1 MANVNKKKFPL
12 WGICLVALAIV
23 IVWIIIFAIIIPILY
38 KGTFLFVTDW
48 VLDDPSFDK
57 LTGLIDNLIHDPS
70 KVVEGITIAL
80 IFLVINW
87 TLFAGLIATL
97 FWLGFR
103 LHFDK
108 APIREDAKLACKDP
122 SIKAM
127 SLREEIASISGQDV
141 SAAKAAVHS
150 IYERLKNESDFGS
163 GKDAVINCENEI
175 ADCLDAIEAAIPALG
190 NADTNAEAT
199 ATIETNCK
207 KIMGKLKIR
216 VELKKR

>member
-23 IVWIIIFAIIIPILY
+23 IVWIIIYAIVIPILY
-38 KGTFLFVTDW
+38 GKFIFVTKW
-48 VLDDPSFDK
+48 VLEEFDFNELIGAIKNTITDP
-57 LTGLIDNLIHDPS
+57 N
-70 KVVEGITIAL
+70 KVGTAVVTAI
-80 IFLVINW
+80 IFLAVNW
-87 TLFAGLIATL
+87 ILFAGLIATL

-108 APIREDAKLACKDP
+108 APISENARLTGKEP
-122 SIKAM
+122 SLKAM
-127 SLREEIASISGQDV
+127 SLRDEITLISGQDV
-141 SAAKAAVHS
+141 SAAKQAVYS
-150 IYERLKNESDFGS
+150 VYERLKNESDFGS

-175 ADCLDAIEAAIPALG
+175 ADCFDAIEAAIPALG

-199 ATIETNCK
+199 ATIEMNCK
-207 KIMGKLKIR
+207 KIMGKLKTR

>member
-1 MANVNKKKFPL
+1 MANVNKKKFPI
-12 WGICLVALAIV
+12 WGICLIALAIV
-23 IVWIIIFAIIIPILY
+23 IVWIVIYAIIIPIVY
-38 KGTFLFVTDW
+38 NKFIFVTKW
-48 VLDDPSFDK
+48 VLEDRDFIE
-57 LTGLIDNLIHDPS
+57 LTGAIENFITDPS
-70 KVVEGITIAL
+70 KIGQGVTAAL
-80 IFLVINW
+80 VFLSVNW
-87 TLFAGLIATL
+87 ILFAGLIATL

-127 SLREEIASISGQDV
+127 SLREEIAAISGQDV
-141 SAAKAAVHS
+141 TAAKAAVHS

-175 ADCLDAIEAAIPALG
+175 ADCLDAIEAAIPALSS
-190 NADTNAEAT
+190 AETNAEAT
-199 ATIETNCK
+199 ATIEANCRK
-207 KIMGKLKIR
+207 VMGKLKIR

>member
-1 MANVNKKKFPL
+1 MANVNKKKFPI
-12 WGICLVALAIV
+12 WGICLIALAIV
-23 IVWIIIFAIIIPILY
+23 ITWIIIYGIIIPILY
-38 KGTFLFVTDW
+38 DKFIFVTKW
-48 VLDDPSFDK
+48 VLEEFDFNELISAIK
-57 LTGLIDNLIHDPS
+57 ETITDKDKVGTALVTGI
-70 KVVEGITIAL
+70 
-80 IFLVINW
+80 IFLAVNW
-87 TLFAGLIATL
+87 ILFAGLIATL

-127 SLREEIASISGQDV
+127 SLREEIAAISGQDV
-141 SAAKAAVHS
+141 TAAKAAVHS

-175 ADCLDAIEAAIPALG
+175 ADCLDAIEAAIPALSS
-190 NADTNAEAT
+190 AETNAEAT
-199 ATIETNCK
+199 ATIEANCN

>member
-12 WGICLVALAIV
+12 WGICLIALAIV

-38 KGTFLFVTDW
+38 GKFIFVTKW
-48 VLDDPSFDK
+48 VLEEFDFNELISAIK
-57 LTGLIDNLIHDPS
+57 ETITDADKVGKALVTGI
-70 KVVEGITIAL
+70 
-80 IFLVINW
+80 IFLAVNW
-87 TLFAGLIATL
+87 ILFAGLIVTL

-108 APIREDAKLACKDP
+108 APISENAKLTCKDP

-127 SLREEIASISGQDV
+127 SLREEIAAVSGQDV
-141 SAAKAAVHS
+141 SAARAAVHS
-150 IYERLKNESDFGS
+150 VYERLKNESDFGS

-175 ADCLDAIEAAIPALG
+175 ADCLDAIEAAIPALS

-216 VELKKR
+216 VELKKK

>member
-12 WGICLVALAIV
+12 WGICLVALGIV
-23 IVWIIIFAIIIPILY
+23 VTWIIIFAIIIPILY

-70 KVVEGITIAL
+70 KVVEGVTIAL
-80 IFLVINW
+80 IFLVVNW

-108 APIREDAKLACKDP
+108 APISENARLTGKEP
-122 SIKAM
+122 SLKAM
-127 SLREEIASISGQDV
+127 SLRDEITLISGQDV
-141 SAAKAAVHS
+141 SAAKQAVYS
-150 IYERLKNESDFGS
+150 VYERLKNESDFGS

-175 ADCLDAIEAAIPALG
+175 ADCFDAIEAAIPALG

-199 ATIETNCK
+199 ATIEMNCK
-207 KIMGKLKIR
+207 KIMGKLKTR

>member
-1 MANVNKKKFPL
+1 MANVNKKKFPI
-12 WGICLVALAIV
+12 WGICLIALAIV
-23 IVWIIIFAIIIPILY
+23 ITWIIIYGIIIPILY
-38 KGTFLFVTDW
+38 DKFIFVTKW
-48 VLDDPSFDK
+48 VLEEFDFNELISAIK
-57 LTGLIDNLIHDPS
+57 ETITDKDKVGTALVTGI
-70 KVVEGITIAL
+70 
-80 IFLVINW
+80 IFLAVNW
-87 TLFAGLIATL
+87 ILFAGLIATL

-127 SLREEIASISGQDV
+127 SLREEIVAISGQDV
-141 SAAKAAVHS
+141 TAAKAAVHS

-175 ADCLDAIEAAIPALG
+175 ADCLDAIEAAIPALSS
-190 NADTNAEAT
+190 AETNAEAT
-199 ATIETNCK
+199 ATIEANCN

>member
-23 IVWIIIFAIIIPILY
+23 IVWITIYAIIIPILY
-38 KGTFLFVTDW
+38 GKFIFVTKWLVQEFDFNEL
-48 VLDDPSFDK
+48 VGAIGDTISDPNK
-57 LTGLIDNLIHDPS
+57 VGTALVTGI
-70 KVVEGITIAL
+70 
-80 IFLVINW
+80 IFLAVNW
-87 TLFAGLIATL
+87 ILFAGLIATL

-108 APIREDAKLACKDP
+108 APISENARLTGKEP
-122 SIKAM
+122 SLKAM
-127 SLREEIASISGQDV
+127 SLRDEITLISGQDV
-141 SAAKAAVHS
+141 SAAKQAVYS
-150 IYERLKNESDFGS
+150 VYERLKNESDFGS

-175 ADCLDAIEAAIPALG
+175 ADCFDAIEAAIPALG

-199 ATIETNCK
+199 ATIEMNCK
-207 KIMGKLKIR
+207 KIMGKLKTR

>member
-12 WGICLVALAIV
+12 WGICLIALAIV
-23 IVWIIIFAIIIPILY
+23 VVWVVIYAIIIPILY
-38 KGTFLFVTDW
+38 GKFIFVTKWLIEEFDFNE
-48 VLDDPSFDK
+48 LIEAIKNTITDPDK
-57 LTGLIDNLIHDPS
+57 VGTA
-70 KVVEGITIAL
+70 VVTAI
-80 IFLVINW
+80 IFLAVNW
-87 TLFAGLIATL
+87 ILFAGLIATL

-108 APIREDAKLACKDP
+108 APISENARLTGKDP

-127 SLREEIASISGQDV
+127 SLREEITAISGQDV
-141 SAAKAAVHS
+141 SAARAAVHS

-199 ATIETNCK
+199 ATIETNCT
-207 KIMGKLKIR
+207 KIMGKLKAR

>member
-12 WGICLVALAIV
+12 WGICLIALAIV
-23 IVWIIIFAIIIPILY
+23 IVWIIIYAIIIPILY
-38 KGTFLFVTDW
+38 GKFIFVTKW
-48 VLDDPSFDK
+48 LLEEFDFNE
-57 LTGLIDNLIHDPS
+57 LIEAIKNTITDAD
-70 KVVEGITIAL
+70 KVGTAFVTAL
-80 IFLVINW
+80 IFLAVNW
-87 TLFAGLIATL
+87 ILFAGLIATL

-108 APIREDAKLACKDP
+108 APISENAKLTCKDP
-122 SIKAM
+122 SLKAM
-127 SLREEIASISGQDV
+127 ALREEITLISGQDV
-141 SAAKAAVHS
+141 SAARAAVHS
-150 IYERLKNESDFGS
+150 VYERLKNESDFGS

-175 ADCLDAIEAAIPALG
+175 ADCLDAIEAAIPALS

-216 VELKKR
+216 LELKKR

>member
-1 MANVNKKKFPL
+1 MANVNKKKFPI
-12 WGICLVALAIV
+12 WGICLIALAIV

-38 KGTFLFVTDW
+38 EKFLFVTNW
-48 VLDDPSFDK
+48 VLEDGDFQE
-57 LTGLIDNLIHDPS
+57 LTEIFKNLINDPS
-70 KVVEGITIAL
+70 KIGQGVTSAL

-127 SLREEIASISGQDV
+127 SLREEIAAISGQDV
-141 SAAKAAVHS
+141 TAAKAAVHS

-175 ADCLDAIEAAIPALG
+175 ADCLDAIEAAIPALSS
-190 NADTNAEAT
+190 AETNAEAT
-199 ATIETNCK
+199 ATIEANCRK
-207 KIMGKLKIR
+207 VMGKLKIR
-216 VELKKR
+216 VELKKK

>member
-1 MANVNKKKFPL
+1 MANVNKKKFPI
-12 WGICLVALAIV
+12 WGICLIALAIV

-38 KGTFLFVTDW
+38 EKFLFVTNW
-48 VLDDPSFDK
+48 VLEDGDFQE
-57 LTGLIDNLIHDPS
+57 LTEIFKNLINDPS
-70 KVVEGITIAL
+70 KIGQGVTSAL

-127 SLREEIASISGQDV
+127 SLREEIAAISGQDV
-141 SAAKAAVHS
+141 TAAKAAVHS

-175 ADCLDAIEAAIPALG
+175 ADCLDAIEAAIPALSS
-190 NADTNAEAT
+190 AETNAEAT
-199 ATIETNCK
+199 ATIETNCT
-207 KIMGKLKIR
+207 KIMGKLKVR
-216 VELKKR
+216 LELKKR

>member
-1 MANVNKKKFPL
+1 MANVNKKKFPI
-12 WGICLVALAIV
+12 WGICLIALAIV
-23 IVWIIIFAIIIPILY
+23 ITWIIIYGIIIPILY
-38 KGTFLFVTDW
+38 DKFIFVTKW
-48 VLDDPSFDK
+48 VLEEFDFNELISAIK
-57 LTGLIDNLIHDPS
+57 ETITDKDKVGTALVTGI
-70 KVVEGITIAL
+70 
-80 IFLVINW
+80 IFLAVNW
-87 TLFAGLIATL
+87 ILFAGLIATL

-127 SLREEIASISGQDV
+127 SLREEIAAISGQDV
-141 SAAKAAVHS
+141 TAAKAAVHS

-175 ADCLDAIEAAIPALG
+175 ADCLDAIEATIPALSS
-190 NADTNAEAT
+190 AETNAEAT
-199 ATIETNCK
+199 ATIEANCR

>member
-1 MANVNKKKFPL
+1 MANVNKKKFPI
-12 WGICLVALAIV
+12 WGICLIALAIV

-38 KGTFLFVTDW
+38 DKFIFVTKW
-48 VLDDPSFDK
+48 VLEEFDFNELISAIK
-57 LTGLIDNLIHDPS
+57 ETITDKDKVGTALVTGI
-70 KVVEGITIAL
+70 
-80 IFLVINW
+80 IFLAVNW
-87 TLFAGLIATL
+87 ILFAGLIATL

-127 SLREEIASISGQDV
+127 SLREEIAAISGQDV
-141 SAAKAAVHS
+141 TAAKAAVHS

-175 ADCLDAIEAAIPALG
+175 ADCLDAIEAAIPALSS
-190 NADTNAEAT
+190 AETNAEAT
-199 ATIETNCK
+199 ATIEANCN

>member
-12 WGICLVALAIV
+12 WGICLVALGIV
-23 IVWIIIFAIIIPILY
+23 ITWIIVFAIIIPIMY

-48 VLDDPSFDK
+48 ALDNPSFDK

-80 IFLVINW
+80 IFLALNW

-108 APIREDAKLACKDP
+108 APIREDAKLTCKDP

-127 SLREEIASISGQDV
+127 SLREEIAAISSQDV

-150 IYERLKNESDFGS
+150 VYERLKNESDFGS

-175 ADCLDAIEAAIPALG
+175 AACLDAIEAAIPALSS
-190 NADTNAEAT
+190 AETNAEAT
-199 ATIETNCK
+199 ATIETNCT
-207 KIMGKLKIR
+207 KIMGKLKVRI
-216 VELKKR
+216 ELKKR

>member
-23 IVWIIIFAIIIPILY
+23 IVWIVIYAIIIPILY
-38 KGTFLFVTDW
+38 GKFIFVTKWLLEEFDFNEL
-48 VLDDPSFDK
+48 VGAIGDTISDPNK
-57 LTGLIDNLIHDPS
+57 VGTALVTGI
-70 KVVEGITIAL
+70 
-80 IFLVINW
+80 IFLAVNW
-87 TLFAGLIATL
+87 ILFAGLIATL